1 LSTKRGDSPI
11 PAIDIPDPVDETID
25 ESFPASDP
33 PEWTGTHAGEPAGR
47 KEPAAVATG
56 ANAAPGAS
64 REPGVG
70 EARMAFEHDPSST
83 YVCLS
88 PSGAASAIE
97 LTPEFW
103 STVDDRSD
111 LDEGRLVAAFDSDG
125 DWEIWEMHPH
135 GEEVLVLL
143 TGSMT
148 MVFEERGGERS
159 VELHP
164 GRACIV
170 PRGVWHR
177 AVVPVPSRLLAITY
191 GRATEHRPR

>member
-1 LSTKRGDSPI
+1 MKRGDKTI
-11 PAIDIPDPVDETID
+11 PAIDLPDPVDEAID

-47 KEPAAVATG
+47 KETAPMATG
-56 ANAAPGAS
+56 AAGAT
-64 REPGVG
+64 RESVVG
-70 EARMAFEHDPSST
+70 DARMVSEFDPSST

-88 PSGAASAIE
+88 PTGVASSVE
-97 LTPEFW
+97 LTPDFW
-103 STVDDRSD
+103 STIDERSAFA
-111 LDEGRLVAAFDSDG
+111 EGRLVAAFDSDG

-143 TGSMT
+143 SGSMT
-148 MVFEERGGERS
+148 MVFEDHGGERS

-191 GRATEHRPR
+191 GRGTEHRPR